1 MTSKKKKVLE
11 TKTTTEQIEEFTEQ
25 LIGMETEKL
34 EEEQATL
41 TVEKGESQDIGADYD
56 MIEVLDH
63 NIKENVKIANKAI
76 AMLSKKEAQ
85 RVLMK
90 VLETGTLEAD
100 QEGIKLP
107 SNLSKNIFELCN
119 QIEMDKRGF
128 VLKIQ
133 EESFYEMIRQHQ
145 ANNEEITEEIIGE
158 TNE

>member
-1 MTSKKKKVLE
+1 MTS
-11 TKTTTEQIEEFTEQ
+11 KTTTEQIEEFTEQ
-25 LIGMETEKL
+25 LIDTETKKL

-41 TVEKGESQDIGADYD
+41 SVEKGESQEIASDYD

-85 RVLMK
+85 KVLMK
-90 VLETGTLEAD
+90 VLETGTLEEG
-100 QEGIKLP
+100 QQGIKLP

-145 ANNEEITEEIIGE
+145 ANNQEITEEILE
-158 TNE
+158 ESNE

>member
-1 MTSKKKKVLE
+1 MTS
-11 TKTTTEQIEEFTEQ
+11 KTTTEQIEEFTEQ
-25 LIGMETEKL
+25 LIDTETKKL

-41 TVEKGESQDIGADYD
+41 SVEKGESQEIAADYD

-85 RVLMK
+85 KVLMK
-90 VLETGTLEAD
+90 VLETGTLE
-100 QEGIKLP
+100 EGDKALKLP
-107 SNLSKNIFELCN
+107 SNLANNIFELCN

-145 ANNEEITEEIIGE
+145 ANNEEITEEILE
-158 TNE
+158 ESNE